1 MATRSFI
8 AKKESDSSYTAV
20 YCHWDGYPEG
30 VGETLKN
37 FYSNPQDIQKLLE
50 GGDMSSLGKTLNE
63 TVYYTQRGED
73 PHNKTISNSLNELIK
88 LAHDVNAEYLYVFD
102 KEWSHVKLN

>member
-73 PHNKTISNSLNELIK
+73 LHISIAHSLNELIK
-88 LAHDVNAEYLYVFD
+88 SARIVDADYLYVFD
-102 KEWSHVKLN
+102 KEWSHIKLN

>member
-73 PHNKTISNSLNELIK
+73 LHISIAHSLNELIK
-88 LAHDVNAEYLYVFD
+88 SARNVDADYLYVFD
-102 KEWSHVKLN
+102 KEWSHIKL